1 MKDVTVTNFVRAE
14 TDHMFRTNMKMVG
27 MKIGAMVHLRAPT
40 TPDNQPVIR
49 MNQDTLYSATLMD
62 LSKPV
67 KVTLPEADGRYMS
80 MQVINQD
87 HYMFVEAKPGT
98 YTLTE
103 EEVGTRFAQVSIRTF
118 VDINDPDDLAKA
130 HAAQD
135 AIELAGGGDGPFEA
149 PDWNTDKLAVARKA
163 LNDLAA
169 LGFDASNAFGQKEEV
184 RPIDYLVGAASGW
197 GGLPQ
202 SAATYVIGSVEKN
215 DGQTP
220 HAITV
225 KDVPVD
231 GFWSVTVYNAD
242 GYLEANDLGVNS
254 YNNFSAQPNE
264 DGSYTI
270 HFGGCDDSHGNGR
283 VNCIPISPGWNY
295 AFRMY
300 EPEEAILNGS
310 WTFPKIVPVK

>member
-1 MKDVTVTNFVRAE
+1 
-14 TDHMFRTNMKMVG
+14 
-27 MKIGAMVHLRAPT
+27 
-40 TPDNQPVIR
+40 
-49 MNQDTLYSATLMD
+49 
-62 LSKPV
+62 
-67 KVTLPEADGRYMS
+67 
-80 MQVINQD
+80 
-87 HYMFVEAKPGT
+87 MFVEAKPGT
-98 YTLTE
+98 YELTE
-103 EEVGTRFAQVSIRTF
+103 EEVGTRFAQVSVRTF

-169 LGFDASNAFGQKEEV
+169 LGFDASNAFGRKEEV

-197 GGLPQ
+197 GGLPG

-220 HAITV
+220 YAITV

-270 HFGGCDDSHGNGR
+270 HFGGCDDGR